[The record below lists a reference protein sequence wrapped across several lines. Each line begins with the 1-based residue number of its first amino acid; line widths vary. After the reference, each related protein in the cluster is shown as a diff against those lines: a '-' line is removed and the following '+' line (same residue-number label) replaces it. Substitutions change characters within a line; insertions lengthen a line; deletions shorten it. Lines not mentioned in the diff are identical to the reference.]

1 MGGAEMQ
8 IGVDTQRSVE
18 NKRVFVIDNN
28 EVNSMVLQF
37 MLADENETHE
47 LPRIAAAIDK
57 AREWPPHLVL
67 LGIGLVDTEG
77 TALISQLKA
86 AMNSVKILLVCDSA
100 DDAKVKEALAQGADG
115 VLLTPLVIE
124 TVRRKVN
131 TALGRVVPI
140 GIPVAV
146 R

>member
-1 MGGAEMQ
+1 MQ

-47 LPRIAAAIDK
+47 LPKISAAIDK
-57 AREWPPHLVL
+57 ARDWPPHLVL
-67 LGIGLVDTEG
+67 LGIGLVRTEG
-77 TALISQLKA
+77 AALIGQIKA
-86 AMNSVKILLVCDSA
+86 SMNSVKILLVCDSA
-100 DDAKVKEALAQGADG
+100 DDALVKEALAQGADG
-115 VLLTPLVIE
+115 MLLTPLVIE

-140 GIPVAV
+140 GIPVV
-146 R
+146 YR